1 MVRRTLAALA
11 TTAVL
16 LAAVAGTALA
26 GSHQPTTPNGWV
38 GACNMML
45 AGDGMDNAMDR
56 NDSQNNNGNNGMAN
70 AVDRS
75 GDCLNEE

>member
-1 MVRRTLAALA
+1 MVRRTLAAIA

-16 LAAVAGTALA
+16 LAAFAGTALA

-38 GACNMML
+38 GACNMMRDPTML
-45 AGDGMDNAMDR
+45 TVPMVRNATQGTNGNDGMSR
-56 NDSQNNNGNNGMAN
+56 

-75 GDCLNEE
+75 GDCTNE

>member
-1 MVRRTLAALA
+1 MVRRTLAAIA

-16 LAAVAGTALA
+16 LAALAGTALA

-45 AGDGMDNAMDR
+45 AGDGMANAMER
-56 NDSQNNNGNNGMAN
+56 NTSQNTNGNEGMFR

-75 GDCLNEE
+75 GDCI